1 MKRLYL
7 ASYFTNVALLF
18 QKEINIELTGKSVT
32 FIPTAANPEKIKFF
46 VDSDKKALIKLGL
59 NVDEI
64 DISHSSKEIINDK
77 ISANDFIFISG
88 GNTFYLLQEMIK
100 SEAYEIIQKA
110 INTGKPYIGSSAG
123 SIVASNNIQYI
134 ERMDSP
140 KKAPEL
146 IQTKGLSVVDFSPL
160 PHYTNAP
167 FKKTVEKIIEENRD
181 KYDLK
186 PISNDQLIVVEGND
200 FRVISKI

>member
-64 DISHSSKEIINDK
+64 DISYSSKEIINDK